1 MSFIEYIQSC
11 LLYIT
16 SCFYDNSYD
25 PYHVREMMEKNPRK
39 YSFDTDSIIL
49 DIDVDDDAS
58 SRTETSLS
66 RELNHRVSKH
76 KEYIEDSPYYIQRT
90 TSKRSFGP
98 VHESGIVKGG
108 IHGRGGGT
116 DSDMSEVVP
125 IIGGESEESTI
136 LHTFWRNIRGVI
148 RDSIDEDDDKKEDIF
163 VVDMDTV
170 VL

>member
-1 MSFIEYIQSC
+1 MSFIEHIQSC

-16 SCFYDNSYD
+16 SCFHDNSYD
-25 PYHVREMMEKNPRK
+25 PYHVREMMETNPRK

-66 RELNHRVSKH
+66 RELNRRVSKH
-76 KEYIEDSPYYIQRT
+76 KEYIEDSPYYNKKT
-90 TSKRSFGP
+90 SSKRSFVP
-98 VHESGIVKGG
+98 VHESGIV
-108 IHGRGGGT
+108 RGGGT

-125 IIGGESEESTI
+125 VIGGESEESTI

-148 RDSIDEDDDKKEDIF
+148 RDSIDEDDNKKEDIF